1 MGRLRLRFQATQQSL
16 SDPSPW
22 GDSLRLFE
30 PKINGA
36 FGVGGG
42 IRKPGGTFGEFWG
55 PHLALPHAV
64 RHPWCCREWGAGF
77 FPRPPKI
84 IGPLNSTSQN
94 FQALH
99 AETHTLANGPG
110 PSL

>member
-42 IRKPGGTFGEFWG
+42 GSGNLAELLGNFGAPPGFASCCQTSVVLQRMGGRVLSKT
-55 PHLALPHAV
+55 PQNNRAV
-64 RHPWCCREWGAGF
+64 E
-77 FPRPPKI
+77 
-84 IGPLNSTSQN
+84 
-94 FQALH
+94 
-99 AETHTLANGPG
+99 
-110 PSL
+110 

>member
-55 PHLALPHAV
+55 PTWLCLMLSDIRGVA
-64 RHPWCCREWGAGF
+64 ENGGQGSF
-77 FPRPPKI
+77 QDPPK
-84 IGPLNSTSQN
+84 
-94 FQALH
+94 
-99 AETHTLANGPG
+99 
-110 PSL
+110 